1 MAMARTT
8 RQVTAT
14 DEQRIADLHGR
25 GLSRN
30 AIVRETGWSAG
41 TVTAVCE
48 RLGLSFD
55 RAPVKAATAARK
67 ADAAQLRAELELQL
81 LEDAQQLRAQV
92 WQEHTYI
99 AYGGKEFVKRT
110 WKQDQP
116 TPVDKLKLMQAAGIA
131 LDRSVKLASLDKS
144 DEVDAA
150 RSMLG
155 QLLEQLQLVAGDY
168 DPEAA
173 S

>member
-1 MAMARTT
+1 MPRTQ

-14 DEQRIADLHGR
+14 DEARIADLHGR

-41 TVTAVCE
+41 TVTGVCE

-67 ADAAQLRAELELQL
+67 ADAAQLRAELEVQL
-81 LEDAQQLRAQV
+81 LEDAQKLRAQV
-92 WQEHTYI
+92 WQEHEYI
-99 AYGGKEFVKRT
+99 SYGGKDFIKRKWT
-110 WKQDQP
+110 QDEP

-131 LDRSVKLASLDKS
+131 LDRSVKLATLDKS

-168 DPEAA
+168 DEAA
-173 S
+173 AS

>member
-1 MAMARTT
+1 MPRTQ
-8 RQVTAT
+8 RQVTDT
-14 DEQRIADLHGR
+14 DEQRIADLHSR
-25 GLSRN
+25 GYSRN
-30 AIVRETGWSAG
+30 AIARETGWSAG

-55 RAPVKAATAARK
+55 RTSVKAATAARK

-81 LEDAQQLRAQV
+81 LEDAQHLRAQV
-92 WQEHTYI
+92 WQEHKYVS
-99 AYGGKEFVKRT
+99 YGGKDFVKRS
-110 WKQDQP
+110 WKQPEP

-131 LDRSVKLASLDKS
+131 LDRSLKISTLDKS

-155 QLLEQLQLVAGDY
+155 QLLEQLRLVAGDY
-168 DPEAA
+168 DEDAA